1 MCLKHRHLWPVVPGF
16 GGSIAAV
23 FSLAVLLTPSVAQ
36 EAATTQVAPAAGESL
51 NPAPERRPVFVDRTA
66 DFGLTIGSGPVAWG
80 DINNDGWPDLY
91 AGGAVWI
98 NNLGMNG
105 NTPPAFTRIAAPG
118 NGLIAD
124 LNNDGIGDLV
134 SISPIAI
141 YIGHLGEDGMRFDK
155 LALPE
160 LPETVCRGAV
170 VGDFNN
176 DGFLDVYFGG
186 YENWEKQVT
195 YPSFMLL
202 STQGAGFSL
211 RIMTSE
217 HRSRGVTACDFDED
231 GDLDIYVSNYR
242 LQPNLLWVNDGSGDF
257 SDKAEHFNVI
267 ATSEAFRGGH
277 SIGACWGDFD
287 NDGHFDLFA
296 GNFAHVDSRG
306 DQPKSRF
313 LRSRG
318 PTHGWTFE
326 DLAECGVWYQE
337 SYASPA
343 CADFDNDTRL
353 DLFFTTVYADASFG
367 HKNYPVLY
375 RNTSGDDAWS
385 FADVTDGSGLEKLP
399 PTYQAAWADV
409 DGDGRLDLVTA
420 GRLYMNVGTSD
431 AQYLGVRL
439 QGDGTTINKQAVGA
453 QARIALPD
461 GQILSRQVEL
471 GTGEGNAN
479 SPILHFGLG
488 SFTGPVTVAILWPN
502 GKTQSVVVPAV
513 GRTIDVQYADESED
527 GWPE

>member
-1 MCLKHRHLWPVVPGF
+1 M
-16 GGSIAAV
+16 
-23 FSLAVLLTPSVAQ
+23 AQ

-306 DQPKSRF
+306 DQPKNRF